1 MLNFLRQLAGY
12 PPAEPK
18 ERVDRRYRIPD
29 EYALEVLEL
38 LDKKRKRG
46 GEVDR
51 YRLWKRLE
59 KICPPVK
66 EGSWDLNTNHATRI
80 YLVKRG
86 KK

>member
-1 MLNFLRQLAGY
+1 MNFSRQLAGD

-18 ERVDRRYRIPD
+18 EQVERRYRIPD
-29 EYALEVLEL
+29 EYVPEVLEL

-59 KICPPVK
+59 EIYPPLK
-66 EGSWDLNTNHATRI
+66 EGSWELNTSHATNI
-80 YLVKRG
+80 YLVSVG
-86 KK
+86 KE